1 MRVCHLV
8 HHLAL
13 GGLEKQVLRMI
24 EATDSDAVSYTL
36 CYAGADDS
44 LRDEFEAAG
53 VRVVEL
59 EHGSENPMD
68 QFRPAVV
75 RELTGFLRR
84 ESFDVLHCHTS
95 LYLHVLGRLC
105 GRLSGTPVI
114 GTYHNTSDNFNRAL
128 RVVERISRPLSVLSI
143 AVSKA
148 VERTFARSA
157 QLYEPGRERLDRRTY
172 TIYNGIDVDA
182 FAEAVRD
189 ADPSH
194 IVEEA
199 GVGDGPVFL
208 SIGRYSAKKNQV
220 ALVEAMG
227 DVVETHPDAHLFVVG
242 KGELEADLRAAV
254 ADRDLEEH
262 VTITGRVPSFKEYYA
277 MADVFVLSSIT
288 EGLSVVLL
296 EAMASSV
303 PVVATDTAG
312 TAETVVDGETGYIVP
327 IGDRSELVAGME
339 RLAADERRRLFGE
352 RGYERARERFSIER
366 TIRSY
371 LDVYERASDRSRS
384 S

>member
-1 MRVCHLV
+1 
-8 HHLAL
+8 
-13 GGLEKQVLRMI
+13 MI

-105 GRLSGTPVI
+105 GQLSGTPVI

-262 VTITGRVPSFKEYYA
+262 VTITGRVPSVKEYYA